1 MPDSDEALM
10 SLVRRNDREAFAR
23 LFNRYKT
30 RIMTFIYNYVGS
42 YARAEE
48 LFQETFIRLWRH
60 RRRYDGARP
69 LRPWLYT
76 IAANLCR
83 DEARKMRYRR
93 TLSID
98 AAREGWAPAERLPS
112 PRPSPAK
119 IAEEK
124 ESARNLGEALDS
136 LPGEN
141 RTAIMLHQ
149 FHGLKYREIAE
160 TLNIPIG
167 TVKSRIHSAVKQLR
181 KILSTN

>member
-1 MPDSDEALM
+1 MPDSDETLM

-30 RIMTFIYNYVGS
+30 RIMTFIYNYVGN
-42 YARAEE
+42 YERAED
-48 LFQETFIRLWRH
+48 LFQETFIRLWRS
-60 RRRYDGARP
+60 RRRYDGERP

-83 DEARKMRYRR
+83 DNARKMRYRR
-93 TLSID
+93 TVSID
-98 AAREGWAPAERLPS
+98 AAREGWAPSEKLPS
-112 PRPSPAK
+112 PLPSPAK

-124 ESARNLGEALDS
+124 ESSLSLRAALDS
-136 LPGEN
+136 LPKES
-141 RTAIMLHQ
+141 RIAITLHQ

-160 TLNIPIG
+160 TLGVPIG

-181 KILSTN
+181 KILSIN